1 MWLAAVK
8 ITALA
13 FWNEMSIYE
22 HVSFY
27 ESNGYGRMDAMKE
40 VASDR
45 GVAKNIIYKAM
56 IERSGDE

>member
-1 MWLAAVK
+1 
-8 ITALA
+8 
-13 FWNEMSIYE
+13 
-22 HVSFY
+22 
-27 ESNGYGRMDAMKE
+27 MDAMKE